1 MRDEEGR
8 KKEASKVK
16 QTTKQSNTAHPRQSL
31 FQRKNELPRVDSK
44 CMGEYE
50 DTVCTCIH
58 LPCAVVNMIGIVV
71 EEIECHIKDSFIV
84 LEVVYNA
91 LNRTV
96 LVLRGE
102 RGEADILESNVRN
115 MFFSIIVL
123 DRHVS

>member
-1 MRDEEGR
+1 MKILCVR
-8 KKEASKVK
+8 
-16 QTTKQSNTAHPRQSL
+16 
-31 FQRKNELPRVDSK
+31 
-44 CMGEYE
+44 
-50 DTVCTCIH
+50 TCIH
-58 LPCAVVNMIGIVV
+58 LPCAVVKMIGIVV
-71 EEIECHIKDSFIV
+71 EEIERHIKDSFIV

-115 MFFSIIVL
+115 MFFSIVVL